1 MNLEQEF
8 LEWHNAVVTAL
19 NTSVRFLAALGIFG
33 CSKVANVL
41 AEVRKT
47 WRNPREVTPDTLR
60 LPAINRKTS
69 CCPSLERTAEIG
81 RSGTWKRRN

>member
-19 NTSVRFLAALGIFG
+19 NTSVRFLAALGLFG
-33 CSKVANVL
+33 CSKVANML

-47 WRNPREVTPDTLR
+47 WRNPHEVTPDTLR
-60 LPAINRKTS
+60 LPAIED
-69 CCPSLERTAEIG
+69 LMAMVERQMEAH
-81 RSGTWKRRN
+81 RAAF

>member
-60 LPAINRKTS
+60 LPAIED
-69 CCPSLERTAEIG
+69 LMDMVERQMEAH
-81 RSGTWKRRN
+81 RAAF